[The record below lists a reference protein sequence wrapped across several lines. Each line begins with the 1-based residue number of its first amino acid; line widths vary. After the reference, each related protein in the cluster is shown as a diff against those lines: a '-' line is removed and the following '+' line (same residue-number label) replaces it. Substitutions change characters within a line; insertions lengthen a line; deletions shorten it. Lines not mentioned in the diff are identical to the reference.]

1 MRHLLLRLVRASVVQ
16 SRAAQYTVH
25 SNSMNRSPRPGV
37 QLNRPRNTAHPAQT
51 KSPPLH
57 AWHMSQHSN
66 AADGPQLQPITR
78 QQHQPGRVYLEPLL
92 PTGSQSGI
100 PGVHAQHQSNSHGMS
115 HGKQDQLQ
123 FLVQSAQ
130 GQGLQHVN
138 EPADVQQSASALQP
152 VNSSAHS
159 AALQLGEVPPAWCL
173 HADQATSATASVQP
187 DSLAHLS
194 GQQNAQSWRH
204 DTELLLGSSA
214 IQQAALMPGMPIQN
228 RPLLEHVTQMQND
241 WQPQPVWVRALLQQ
255 QTSMA
260 AILQQLGL
268 EIRAIRSDVS
278 ELQALQALD
287 VGKALLKPLN

>member
-1 MRHLLLRLVRASVVQ
+1 
-16 SRAAQYTVH
+16 
-25 SNSMNRSPRPGV
+25 
-37 QLNRPRNTAHPAQT
+37 
-51 KSPPLH
+51 
-57 AWHMSQHSN
+57 MSQHSN